1 MRLCVKEKVPQ
12 AGGNQKH
19 LLLSFR
25 QEFRMELR
33 PTNKGGRHGLTVRSP
48 VLTIRAQELMWNHL
62 VSIFVHWL
70 LTW

>member
-12 AGGNQKH
+12 AGGNQTH

-33 PTNKGGRHGLTVRSP
+33 PTNKGGR
-48 VLTIRAQELMWNHL
+48 IDRALSSSYDKSSRAHVEPPC
-62 VSIFVHWL
+62 VFIFVHWL